1 MELKGISITKSPN
14 LEDRVRLSG
23 EVLYDD
29 KGYQPEVYWFDFP
42 EKYGEYLSN
51 SGNPWLACLLPL
63 AATFGEAL
71 KISKPVDRALFENAQ
86 DLMHIW
92 KRWYPHLKVIPIEA
106 ELAEP
111 QHSEVHL
118 KTASLFSGGVDSYF
132 TVLRHNNNSGLV
144 TGINIDDLLC
154 IWGFDIP
161 LKNADAFF
169 RMRDVLKSAAQHL
182 GKELI
187 DVATNMRETRWLMSG
202 YGPLSH
208 GAALASV
215 GLALEE
221 RYSKILIPGTHAY
234 DNLMPNGS
242 HPLTDPLFSTSRTR
256 IIHDGA
262 GFDRV
267 EKTEFVAKSEIARR
281 SLRVCWESHTDKNC
295 QSCNKCYR
303 TMMTLMLLGALE
315 QCSTF
320 DESNLEMAKIRRI
333 YSKDDNDRSLLREV
347 QALALQKGR
356 ADIARAIER
365 SFKYSKRLGL
375 YLRITRSLSTKRFVW
390 RWSTRLE
397 RHLLARSL
405 V

>member
-1 MELKGISITKSPN
+1 M
-14 LEDRVRLSG
+14 RLSG
-23 EVLYDD
+23 EVVYDNKD
-29 KGYQPEVYWFDFP
+29 YQPEVYWFDVP
-42 EKYGEYLSN
+42 DKYGEYLSD

-63 AATFGEAL
+63 AAVLGEPL
-71 KISKPVDRALFENAQ
+71 KISKPTDRLLIENGQ
-86 DLMHIW
+86 ELMYIW
-92 KRWYPHLKVIPIEA
+92 KRWYPHLTVIPIEA
-106 ELAEP
+106 ELAET
-111 QHSEVHL
+111 QSSEAHL
-118 KTASLFSGGVDSYF
+118 TGSLFSGGVDSYF
-132 TVLRHNNNSGLV
+132 TALRHNKDSALV
-144 TGINIDDLLC
+144 TSIPIDDLLC
-154 IWGFDIP
+154 VWGFDIP
-161 LKNADAFF
+161 LKNVDAFW
-169 RMRDVLKSAAQHL
+169 RMRDVLKSAAHQL

-187 DVATNMRETRWLMSG
+187 DVATNLRETRWLMSG

-215 GLALEE
+215 GLTLEK

-267 EKTEFVAKSEIARR
+267 EKTEFIAKSKVARQ

-303 TMMTLMLLGALE
+303 TMMTLMLFGALKG
-315 QCSTF
+315 CATF
-320 DESNLEMAKIRRI
+320 DESNLEMTKIRRI

-347 QALALQKGR
+347 QTLALRKGR

-365 SFKYSKRLGL
+365 SFRYSKRLDL
-375 YLRITRSLSTKRFVW
+375 YLRIARSLDTKRFVW
-390 RWSTRLE
+390 RLSKPLV
-397 RHLLARSL
+397 RHLLAKSL